1 MFKIQQMGEV
11 APMLNSTQFTDSN
24 VFKVNTLNL
33 LNVNKFLHTRG
44 LPLER
49 AYDYPRS
56 EKPFYY
62 TRPEKASDFQVP
74 QIRRIRFKPGYSRIW
89 RSARA
94 SLNQA
99 LKLNLRYQYRLT
111 VHLQRFNKVNF
122 NKMKKLMDLRL
133 MFALTQARFSTDPK
147 TTLSLLDSSSVF
159 INGNCVSNP
168 QLLLFQGDVL
178 QLAVNLKY
186 YIVNRWLTN

>member
-11 APMLNSTQFTDSN
+11 APMLNSTQFIDYN
-24 VFKVNTLNL
+24 VFSVNTLNL

-62 TRPEKASDFQVP
+62 TRPEKATDFQVP

-94 SLNQA
+94 SLNQS

-111 VHLQRFNKVNF
+111 VYLQNFNKMNF

-133 MFALTQARFSTDPK
+133 MFALTQTRFSTDPK

-186 YIVNRWLTN
+186 YIVNR